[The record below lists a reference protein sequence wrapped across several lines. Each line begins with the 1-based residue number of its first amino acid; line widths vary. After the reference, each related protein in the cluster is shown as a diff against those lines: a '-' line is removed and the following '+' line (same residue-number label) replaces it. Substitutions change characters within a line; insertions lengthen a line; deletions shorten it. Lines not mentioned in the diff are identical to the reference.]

1 MKLLQSLKAL
11 AEESR
16 LKIITLLLQEDHCVR
31 SLAHRLDLSEAA
43 ISQHLKVLRVAGL
56 VQGEKRGYWVHY
68 QVQEKVLADISKDLK
83 NLPEEIE
90 VPGECQQDHRGSC
103 CQKEN

>member
-43 ISQHLKVLRVAGL
+43 VSQHLKVLREADL

-68 QVQEKVLADISKDLK
+68 QVQEKVLASISGALTR
-83 NLPEEIE
+83 LPQEIE
-90 VPGECQQDHRGSC
+90 VPAECQQNHQGSC
-103 CQKEN
+103 CQKDT